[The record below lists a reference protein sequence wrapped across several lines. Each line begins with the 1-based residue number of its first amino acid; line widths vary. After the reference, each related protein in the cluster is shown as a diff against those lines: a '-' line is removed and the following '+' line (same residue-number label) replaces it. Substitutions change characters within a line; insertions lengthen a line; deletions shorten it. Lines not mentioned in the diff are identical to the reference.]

1 MRETVFDEKDLIKDL
16 KTEAKAIGIPTG
28 AAEVFIEK
36 TVKEVSKKLK
46 NKKIITRNDL
56 ERAVGAELAKYNA
69 DFAYVYKNRD
79 KII

>member
-1 MRETVFDEKDLIKDL
+1 MKETIFDEKVLEKDL
-16 KTEAKAIGIPTG
+16 KFEAKALNIPDG
-28 AAEVFIEK
+28 SAEVFIEK
-36 TVKEVSKKLK
+36 TIREVSKKIRS
-46 NKKIITRNDL
+46 KKIITRIDL